1 MYDLIRVGFAGL
13 AVDLALKDDH
23 AGRLARFVFGRFAA
37 APAGVACLR
46 LELAGNGPEHF
57 TLWREGSLV
66 FEATCAAD
74 AARLVLAEVIHAFAS
89 QCTTIPLL
97 HAAAIGNSAASV
109 LLPGASG
116 AGKSTLCAAMDAAGH
131 ACLSDELVGVA
142 GGRAVLAFPRP
153 ICLKPDARQVLP
165 GITDSAAVS
174 GRLLQSADA
183 VVLSP
188 QTPLPVPLPRLCAIV
203 FASFTPG
210 APPALHANTRGETA
224 ARLMGSVANA
234 RQLSDHGFAAI
245 AALARLVP
253 GYTLVHGSAGDGAQ
267 AIGAIIRT
275 AGQPGAWPRTINPPA
290 GR

>member
-174 GRLLQSADA
+174 GRGWPLACARRRSAVAASEDPPPMPDA
-183 VVLSP
+183 TGRRLSRHSATSPAPISRAARRIRLSP
-188 QTPLPVPLPRLCAIV
+188 SAPR
-203 FASFTPG
+203 
-210 APPALHANTRGETA
+210 A
-224 ARLMGSVANA
+224 AA
-234 RQLSDHGFAAI
+234 
-245 AALARLVP
+245 
-253 GYTLVHGSAGDGAQ
+253 
-267 AIGAIIRT
+267 
-275 AGQPGAWPRTINPPA
+275 
-290 GR
+290 